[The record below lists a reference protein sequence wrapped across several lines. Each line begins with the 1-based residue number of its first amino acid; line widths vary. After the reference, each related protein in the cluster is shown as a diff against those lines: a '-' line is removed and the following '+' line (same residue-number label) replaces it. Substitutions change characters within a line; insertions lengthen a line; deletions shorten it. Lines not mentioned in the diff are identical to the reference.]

1 MHLKKM
7 RVRNFRCIDD
17 TGEFDLDDLTCLVGK
32 NEAGKSAVLD
42 ALYGLNPYR
51 PFSYDKTRD
60 YPRRYLAKFD
70 QYHTDGKSEVVKTW
84 WSLSDDD
91 CEAIEEELGGN
102 CIKDRT
108 VTVSN
113 GIGFDGRVWGL
124 NIDEEK
130 CIENAVESLK
140 LNATERSQIGS
151 CKSTSEVVQKLSQ
164 TQEKSEKLQNLQKK
178 FESFRS
184 GRATLKAIDIL
195 QERMPKFFLTSHYDR
210 MSGEISLRQLQEDR
224 KKDEVSP
231 GDQIFLDFIEYAG
244 TTIEELQDVSRYE
257 ELVGICEA
265 ASSDIT
271 DEIFQFWSQNEAL
284 SVAINLGEGKPD
296 DPPPFDQGTI
306 VKIRIWNDHHRASVP
321 LSERSAGFVWFFS
334 FLSQFKQLV
343 YEAGGVIL
351 LLDEPG
357 LTLHGKA
364 QADLLRYIDERLLE
378 NHQVIY
384 TTHSP
389 FMVPANKLA
398 KVRVVE
404 DVLQYPQ
411 SGRGKPAV
419 LGTKV
424 SSEILSVDGD
434 TLFPLRGHLGYEIT
448 QTLFIGENTLLVE
461 GPSDILYI
469 QAASHALARK
479 DRESLDE
486 KWTICPTGGIDKVQT
501 FAALFSG
508 NNLNIAVLT
517 DYSKG
522 DRSKLEKLR
531 QSEILHT
538 SRIYTATDFTGKDE
552 SDIEDFFH
560 PRLYAD
566 IVNQSFALEGK
577 SRVTGNDLV
586 TTGGNGRIVKA
597 AEAAFRLMPADH
609 PEFSHFAPSA
619 HLLRNS
625 DLLLAD
631 TEEVRETL
639 DRFEKAF
646 HEINALL

>member
-1 MHLKKM
+1 M
-7 RVRNFRCIDD
+7 RVKNFRCIDD
-17 TGEFDLDDLTCLVGK
+17 TGEFGLDDLTCLVGK
-32 NEAGKSAVLD
+32 NEAGKSAVLE

-60 YPRRYLAKFD
+60 FPRRHLAKFD
-70 QYHTDGKSEVVKTW
+70 QYHSDGKSEVVKTW
-84 WSLSDDD
+84 WELSGDD
-91 CEAIEEELGGN
+91 CEAVEERLGSG
-102 CIKDRT
+102 CITNQT

-113 GIGFDGRVWGL
+113 GIGFDEKVWGIE
-124 NIDEEK
+124 IDEEQ
-130 CIENAVESLK
+130 CIENAAKHLK
-140 LNATERSQIGS
+140 LNAAERSQIGCCS
-151 CKSTSEVVQKLSQ
+151 RTAEVVEKLDQ
-164 TQEKSEKLQNLQKK
+164 IQEKTEKLQQLKK
-178 FESFRS
+178 LFESFRG
-184 GRATLKAIDIL
+184 GRASLEAIDIL
-195 QERMPKFFLTSHYDR
+195 KGRMPKFFLTSHYDR
-210 MSGEISLRQLQEDR
+210 MSGEISLRQLQDDR
-224 KKDEVSP
+224 KEKKVSP

-284 SVAINLGEGKPD
+284 SVSITLGEGKSK
-296 DPPPFDQGTI
+296 DPPPFNQGTI

-364 QADLLRYIDERLLE
+364 QADLIRYIGERLLE

-389 FMVPANKLA
+389 FMVPANMLA
-398 KVRVVE
+398 NVRVVE
-404 DVLQYPQ
+404 DVLEYPA
-411 SGRGKPAV
+411 SGRGKPKV

-469 QAASHALARK
+469 QAASHALARRG
-479 DRESLDE
+479 RESLNAE
-486 KWTICPTGGIDKVQT
+486 WTICPTGGIDKVQT

-517 DYSKG
+517 DYAKG
-522 DRSKLEKLR
+522 DRNKLERLR

-538 SRIYTATDFTGKDE
+538 SRIYTASDFTGKDE

-560 PRLYAD
+560 PRVYAE
-566 IVNQSFALEGK
+566 IVNKSFGIEEENRITEG
-577 SRVTGNDLV
+577 DLQGV
-586 TTGGNGRIVKA
+586 DGNGRIVKA
-597 AEAAFRLMPADH
+597 AEAAFRLMSADK
-609 PEFSHFAPSA
+609 PEFNHFTPSA
-619 HLLRNS
+619 YLLRNLE
-625 DLLLAD
+625 LLM
-631 TEEVRETL
+631 EETDEVSETL
-639 DRFEKAF
+639 ERFERAF
-646 HEINALL
+646 HELNGLL